1 MNWLDFTIIALVAL
15 ITMTAFRRGFIRETV
30 GLAAVVLGV
39 IVAGLFHDNVA
50 EGIDSLVGV
59 DTWTRIASFLAIFLA
74 ISIAGWILSR
84 LLRTAAELLF
94 LGWADH
100 AAGGIFGL
108 IKAVIVVQAI
118 TIIFVLQPAL
128 GVEGAIDDSLIGSFF
143 LDTTPVVR
151 ALLPGEF
158 DTALHDFFA

>member
-1 MNWLDFTIIALVAL
+1 MNWLDFVIIALVAL
-15 ITMTAFRRGFIRETV
+15 ITVTAFRRGFIRETV
-30 GLAAVVLGV
+30 GLAAVVIGV
-39 IVAGLFHDNVA
+39 IAAGFFHDDVA
-50 EGIDSLVGV
+50 DSIDTLVGTG
-59 DTWTRIASFLAIFLA
+59 TWLRIASFLTIFLA
-74 ISIAGWILSR
+74 ISITGWIIAR

-108 IKAVIVVQAI
+108 IKAVIVVQTI

-128 GVEGAIDDSLIGSFF
+128 GVEGAIDESLIGSFF

-151 ALLPGEF
+151 TLLPGEF
-158 DTALHDFFA
+158 DAALHDFFA